1 LSPDAAGA
9 LLNYAVAVLEQTIFQ
24 ALLAQLQA
32 SARGHEVNWREVAY
46 NVVGTV
52 LLAVGLEA
60 WADLLLG
67 DDRGTG
73 GSLVVEAVETFLTF
87 AYYTTNPEYRAQRS
101 AGCT

>member
-1 LSPDAAGA
+1 VPK
-9 LLNYAVAVLEQTIFQ
+9 EQTIFQ

-73 GSLVVEAVETFLTF
+73 ESLVVEAV
-87 AYYTTNPEYRAQRS
+87 
-101 AGCT
+101 